1 MSDQGGQR
9 AKKAALWLLQKAVE
23 LAAVTL
29 GVYALAA
36 LAALNVPA
44 FLACVLLKNT
54 LLGLW
59 FALEYKK
66 PPQCWNTGTAK
77 AVKFAAVTASIIHES
92 EENCNEV

>member
-1 MSDQGGQR
+1 MIDQGSRR
-9 AKKAALWLLQKAVE
+9 AKRAALWLLQKAVE

-44 FLACVLLKNT
+44 FLACVLLENT

-77 AVKFAAVTASIIHES
+77 AVKYPQITASIITES